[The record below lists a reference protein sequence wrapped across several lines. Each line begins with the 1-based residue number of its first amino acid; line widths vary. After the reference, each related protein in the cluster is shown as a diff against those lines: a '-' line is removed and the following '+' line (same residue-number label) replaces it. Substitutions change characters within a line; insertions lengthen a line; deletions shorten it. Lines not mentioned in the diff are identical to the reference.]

1 MKILVI
7 DDSEAVRATLRDILV
22 SAGYDVE
29 VAEDGEDGLAKAKAQ
44 RPSLVITDVLMPGLD
59 GFQFL
64 RKVKGDAALRD
75 VPVIFYTGSY
85 LDQKDQELA
94 RRIGVSRYMIK
105 PVKAPEIIRTVK
117 EVLSEGQQGH
127 LSGTSPLPLEEPV
140 FLKVYNERLV
150 GKLKSTIQE
159 NERAR
164 LFLECIMEGMGD
176 GVIVI
181 ARDYTILDTNVAAA
195 ASLGVEKSDMLGRK
209 CFEVT
214 HRRQA
219 HCEGMEI
226 VCPHTQIF
234 ERDEK
239 IVKVLHTHYDANGDE
254 RQVEI
259 TASPVKNRYGEIFAM
274 VETHR
279 DIMEKKS
286 DDELVKLI
294 KRLNETR
301 THLKQAAITDDL
313 TGLRNRRYIVERL
326 EEEFLRAKRT
336 GRPLSL
342 IMLDIDNFKKINDLN
357 GHPFGDLVLQIV
369 SVRMKE
375 ALRKHDLIGRV
386 GGEEFLVVCPEST
399 LDDAAVVAERIR
411 KIIHREVISD
421 GVRKAVV
428 ALSAGV
434 TMLRDDDKS
443 SDKFFSRADT
453 ALYKAKEQ
461 GRNQVAVLP

>member
-7 DDSEAVRATLRDILV
+7 DDSDTMRATLRNILV
-22 SAGYDVE
+22 SAGYE
-29 VAEDGEDGLAKAKAQ
+29 VVVAGDGEEGLAKAKAEH
-44 RPSLVITDVLMPGLD
+44 PSLVITDVLMPGVD

-64 RKVKGDAALRD
+64 RKVRGDDSLKD

-85 LDQKDQELA
+85 LDKQDEELA
-94 RRIGVSRYMIK
+94 RKIGVSRYMIK
-105 PVKAPEIIRTVK
+105 PVEAPEIIRTVK
-117 EVLSEGQQGH
+117 EVLSGGEQGRP
-127 LSGTSPLPLEEPV
+127 SGTSPIPLEEPV

-150 GKLKSTIQE
+150 SKLKSTIQE

-164 LFLECIMEGMGD
+164 LFIEHIMEGMGD

-181 ARDYTILDTNVAAA
+181 DRDYTILDANLAAT
-195 ASLGVEKSDMLGRK
+195 ASLGVEKSDMIGRK

-219 HCEGMEI
+219 PCEGLQI
-226 VCPHTQIF
+226 VCPHPLIF
-234 ERDEK
+234 ERGEK
-239 IVKVLHTHYDANGDE
+239 IVKVLHTHYNVQGE
-254 RQVEI
+254 EHQIEI
-259 TASPVKNRYGEIFAM
+259 TASPVKNRQEEIFAM
-274 VETHR
+274 VETQR

-294 KRLNETR
+294 KRLNETQ
-301 THLKQAAITDDL
+301 THLKHMAITDEL

-326 EEEFLRAKRT
+326 EEEFQRAKRT

-342 IMLDIDNFKKINDLN
+342 IMLDIDHFKKINDAQ
-357 GHPFGDLVLQIV
+357 GHLFGDLVLQVV

-386 GGEEFLVVCPEST
+386 GGEEFLVVCPESSLEDT
-399 LDDAAVVAERIR
+399 VMVAERIR
-411 KIIHREVISD
+411 KIIRREAISD
-421 GVRKAVV
+421 GVREAAV

-434 TMLRDDDKS
+434 TMLRDDDRS
-443 SDKFFSRADT
+443 SEKFFSRADT

-461 GRNQVAVLP
+461 GRNRVAVLP